1 MGRDS
6 SVMSS
11 ITYLKNIEI
20 DRLKVSAKNIV
31 ASNRSSSPK
40 INLDEEEKDLL
51 NAQLNQICGNFNE
64 SVHEE
69 GFDHICSDLVATPRE
84 QKSNSRKKNK
94 TSSTLK
100 KPITP
105 SKLSFK

>member
-51 NAQLNQICGNFNE
+51 DAQLNQIYGNFNE